1 MLGDSEMKSS
11 RHLVLQIAN
20 DYIGRKLYRLLFDAL
35 AEKAIK
41 NVVFVPVKK
50 KQRVEEDIIVKPK
63 AEKFIISPCF
73 NQLERLLFFWKQRK
87 IISEIKR
94 TVNLKEI
101 SVVHAHTLF
110 SSGYTAMKLKKEY
123 GISYITAIRNTDV
136 NIFFKRIWFLRKTG
150 VNIMR
155 EASRIIFL
163 SPAYRETV
171 LNNYVPDEFRESI
184 EKKCVVI
191 PNGISAFFLENIC
204 EDKKYDKDQIRL
216 IYAGE
221 INRNKNL
228 KETMEAAKQLE
239 KDGYN
244 VSFTVVGDITE
255 RGYSHI
261 LRNPIISHIPR
272 CGHEKLIKEYR
283 KADIFVMPSFT
294 ETFGLVYA
302 EAMSQG
308 LPVIYTRGQGFDGQF
323 EEGYV
328 GFSVDPRKPEE
339 LAEKIKQIVDNYETI
354 SKNCIQACTRYSWKK
369 IAEEYKKIYKKI
381 EKNESN

>member
-1 MLGDSEMKSS
+1 MDSENRSEKYI
-11 RHLVLQIAN
+11 VLQIAN
-20 DYIGRKLYRLLFDAL
+20 NYFGTKLYRLLFDAL
-35 AEKAIK
+35 AEKVIK
-41 NVVFVPVKK
+41 NVVFVPIKRGQK
-50 KQRVEEDIIVKPK
+50 EEDSAVKP
-63 AEKFIISPCF
+63 ETETFIISPCF
-73 NQLERLLFFWKQRK
+73 NQLERLLFFWKQRR
-87 IISEIKR
+87 IVSGIKR
-94 TVNLKEI
+94 IVDLKEI
-101 SVVHAHTLF
+101 NVVHAHTLF
-110 SSGYTAMKLKKEY
+110 SAGYAAMKLKEEY
-123 GISYITAIRNTDV
+123 GIPYITAIRNTDV
-136 NIFFKRIWFLRKTG
+136 NIFLKKILFLRKTG
-150 VNIMR
+150 LNVMR
-155 EASRIIFL
+155 EASCVVFL
-163 SPAYRETV
+163 SPAYRNMV
-171 LNNYVPDEFRESI
+171 INKYVPDEFKETI

-191 PNGISAFFLENIC
+191 PNGISSFFLDNIYENR
-204 EDKKYDKDQIRL
+204 KYDKNLIKL
-216 IYAGE
+216 IYAGD

-228 KETMEAAKQLE
+228 EETAEAAKQLE

-261 LRNPIISHIPR
+261 LRNPMISHIPR

-339 LAEKIKQIVDNYETI
+339 LAEKIKRIVDNYETI

-369 IAEEYKKIYKKI
+369 IAGEYKEIYKKI